1 MARLDAAGLGYRN
14 VHDNEIYPAGECLLE
29 GRAAVCG
36 GYNPVA
42 GVLERP
48 GGAFQRFGVVVCD
61 HNGCS
66 AVHGEI
72 LHPFHVSGE
81 GDVRHIF
88 HRRFWVDALH
98 SISSKGHERRARE
111 VSVTEQKYFRKGF
124 KMRENVQHLLDRD
137 YRSEVVDRVRENGN
151 LLEVEGLTIRL
162 ADEFGFCYGVDR
174 AVDYAFQTR
183 EKFPHR
189 RIFITGDMIH
199 NASMNDRLREMGIE
213 FLSTGFEGPPEKAF
227 DDLTPEDVVLLPAFG
242 APIDWVEK
250 LKQKGCVV
258 VDTTCGSVLS
268 VWKRVTRYAGRGF
281 TSIIHGKYYHE
292 ETKATASQTLRDGG
306 NGKYLIVRN
315 LKETGYVT
323 DFILGRM
330 VAEELRKAMAERYGA
345 ENIEEHFELFDT
357 ICSATQ
363 DRQDALFGLLENP
376 LDLVV
381 VIGGYNSSNTNN
393 LAIIADER
401 VPHSYHIASG
411 DCIEGD
417 TIRHKPAGTPLDNR
431 EEIEESGWLPEGPVR
446 IGLTAGASTPNSQIG
461 LAIGRILEA
470 RELPPEIALE

>member
-1 MARLDAAGLGYRN
+1 M
-14 VHDNEIYPAGECLLE
+14 
-29 GRAAVCG
+29 
-36 GYNPVA
+36 
-42 GVLERP
+42 
-48 GGAFQRFGVVVCD
+48 
-61 HNGCS
+61 
-66 AVHGEI
+66 
-72 LHPFHVSGE
+72 
-81 GDVRHIF
+81 
-88 HRRFWVDALH
+88 
-98 SISSKGHERRARE
+98 
-111 VSVTEQKYFRKGF
+111 SVTEQKYFRKGF

-151 LLEVEGLTIRL
+151 LYEADGLTIRL

-183 EKFPHR
+183 EKFPDR

-199 NASMNDRLREMGIE
+199 NVSMNDRLREMGIE
-213 FLSTGFEGPPEKAF
+213 FLSTGFEGPPEQAF
-227 DDLTPEDVVLLPAFG
+227 EGLSPEDVVLLPAFG

-268 VWKRVTRYAGRGF
+268 VWKRVTRYAARGF

-323 DFILGRM
+323 DFILGRIGADELTERLAHGM
-330 VAEELRKAMAERYGA
+330 SPGFDPEEDLERVGVANQTTMLMSETMAVGEEIRKAMAERYGA
-345 ENIEEHFELFDT
+345 KNIEDHFELFDT
-357 ICSATQ
+357 K
-363 DRQDALFGLLENP
+363 DRQDALFELLENP
-376 LDLVV
+376 LDVMI

-393 LAIIADER
+393 LAIIASER
-401 VPHSYHIASG
+401 VPKSFHIASG
-411 DCIEGD
+411 DCIDGD
-417 TIRHKPAGTPLDNR
+417 TIHHKPAHTPLDSR
-431 EEIEESGWLPEGPVR
+431 EEIEEQGWLSEGPVR

-461 LAIGRILEA
+461 LAIGHILAA
-470 RELPPEIALE
+470 RSG